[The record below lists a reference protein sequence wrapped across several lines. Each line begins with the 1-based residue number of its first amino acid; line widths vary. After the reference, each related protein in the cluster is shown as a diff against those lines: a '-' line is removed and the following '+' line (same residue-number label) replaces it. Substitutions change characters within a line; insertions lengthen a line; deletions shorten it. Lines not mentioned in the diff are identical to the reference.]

1 MDHRKKSHRSRHHS
15 KKSAS
20 SRYSSRRQG
29 ESPQRGAGGSEK
41 SSGGYLSA
49 QHAEQS
55 DSLELDRQ
63 RYLQWK
69 QEYKEW
75 CEKYFNSYVSHFHQL
90 PPSLLNLNPT
100 PPAQWG
106 DKEGNRN
113 YSHVNTESRH
123 RVHGRCAA
131 RTDDHSPLSQSSSDS
146 RSTPSQSSSDSR
158 SSLSHSSNDSR
169 SPPSQSS
176 SGGHSTSSEPRSYQH
191 RCSQKYKRR
200 PITPTEGSKSAEPQ
214 LKTKDGKQLITKLEN
229 LSTVKYKQ
237 RSKKKDEE
245 GRGEKSSSPDAVD
258 SMDEYK
264 RNQRRHSAG
273 PDACKDGTL
282 LQEKAKASD
291 DLEPVRPLVK
301 PDKHLDKDCERKD
314 RQRNVEIEKGSGRG
328 RYSDSRQDA
337 ERKPKEKAS
346 KGGDRVKT
354 DRYRS
359 PGGSDASDSR
369 SEKTQKRSGEDLER
383 SSAEPQSSKCL
394 KTTEVPQTCKSE
406 TQNPKAEK
414 KKESKPRPPT
424 ESIWEGGAYVKS
436 QKRIS
441 INISLNGKKKDEQAD
456 KTEDSTGKAKEE
468 ILTTNNGMEEEL
480 KREGTEVNEKRDFS
494 REKEGE
500 AKINPDEREANP
512 MWEKATT
519 GNHKG
524 LTREETAGQ
533 KKEEREEK
541 DFDLWHCAL
550 GNKEEEEESKNP
562 CKEQSRMKVDSK
574 EKMTN
579 SEVIMGGKEGDGG
592 GQEMGELP
600 TWTQTE
606 ELMGED
612 KLKMMKEE
620 DTMSK
625 SHPDGP
631 NTVDDDR

>member
-1 MDHRKKSHRSRHHS
+1 MDHRKKSHHSRHHS

-20 SRYSSRRQG
+20 SRYRSRRQG
-29 ESPQRGAGGSEK
+29 ASPQRGAGGSEK
-41 SSGGYLSA
+41 SSGGFLSA
-49 QHAEQS
+49 QHADQS
-55 DSLELDRQ
+55 NSLELDRQ

-113 YSHVNTESRH
+113 YSHVNAESRH
-123 RVHGRCAA
+123 RVHDRCTD
-131 RTDDHSPLSQSSSDS
+131 RTEDRSPLSQSSSDS

-169 SPPSQSS
+169 SPPSQWS
-176 SGGHSTSSEPRSYQH
+176 SGGRSASSEPRSYQH

-200 PITPTEGSKSAEPQ
+200 PITPTEGSKNAEPQ
-214 LKTKDGKQLITKLEN
+214 LRTKDGKQLITQNLEN
-229 LSTVKYKQ
+229 LSTVKSKQ
-237 RSKKKDEE
+237 RSKRKDGE
-245 GRGEKSSSPDAVD
+245 GRGEKSTSPDAAD

-264 RNQRRHSAG
+264 RDQRRHSTG
-273 PDACKDGTL
+273 PDTCKDGTL
-282 LQEKAKASD
+282 LQEKAAASD
-291 DLEPVRPLVK
+291 DLEPVRPPVK
-301 PDKHLDKDCERKD
+301 PDKHLDKDHERKH
-314 RQRNVEIEKGSGRG
+314 RQRSLEMEKGAGRG

-337 ERKPKEKAS
+337 ERKPKEKPS
-346 KGGDRVKT
+346 KGRDRVKT

-369 SEKTQKRSGEDLER
+369 SEKTQKRRGEDLER

-394 KTTEVPQTCKSE
+394 KTTEVPHTCKSE
-406 TQNPKAEK
+406 NQNPKAEK
-414 KKESKPRPPT
+414 KKESKTRPLT
-424 ESIWEGGAYVKS
+424 ESIWEGGAYLKS
-436 QKRIS
+436 QKKIS
-441 INISLNGKKKDEQAD
+441 INISLNGKRKDEPAD
-456 KTEDSTGKAKEE
+456 KTEESTGKTKEE
-468 ILTTNNGMEEEL
+468 MLTTNNGMEEKF
-480 KREGTEVNEKRDFS
+480 KREGAEVNEKRDFS
-494 REKEGE
+494 RDQGGE
-500 AKINPDEREANP
+500 AQVKPDEREANP

-524 LTREETAGQ
+524 LMREETAGQ
-533 KKEEREEK
+533 RKEEREET

-550 GNKEEEEESKNP
+550 GDEEEEESKNQF
-562 CKEQSRMKVDSK
+562 KEQSRLKVDNK

-579 SEVIMGGKEGDGG
+579 HEVIMGGKEDDGG
-592 GQEMGELP
+592 GQELP
-600 TWTQTE
+600 TWTPKE

-612 KLKMMKEE
+612 KLKMEKE

-631 NTVDDDR
+631 NAVDDGR

>member
-1 MDHRKKSHRSRHHS
+1 MDHRKKSHHSRHHS

-20 SRYSSRRQG
+20 SRYSSRRR
-29 ESPQRGAGGSEK
+29 EDSPQRGAGGSEK

-113 YSHVNTESRH
+113 YSHVNTESHH
-123 RVHGRCAA
+123 RVQGRCAA

-176 SGGHSTSSEPRSYQH
+176 SGGRSTSSEPRSYQH

-200 PITPTEGSKSAEPQ
+200 PITPTKGSKNADPQ
-214 LKTKDGKQLITKLEN
+214 LKTKDSKQLITKNLEN
-229 LSTVKYKQ
+229 LSAVKCKQ

-245 GRGEKSSSPDAVD
+245 GRGEKSSSPDSVD
-258 SMDEYK
+258 SIDEYK
-264 RNQRRHSAG
+264 RDQRRHSTG

-282 LQEKAKASD
+282 LQEKATASD
-291 DLEPVRPLVK
+291 DLEPVRPLLK
-301 PDKHLDKDCERKD
+301 PDKQLDKDYERKD
-314 RQRNVEIEKGSGRG
+314 RRRNLEIEKGSGRG
-328 RYSDSRQDA
+328 RHSDSRQDA
-337 ERKPKEKAS
+337 ERKPKEKPS
-346 KGGDRVKT
+346 KEGDRVKT
-354 DRYRS
+354 DSHRS

-369 SEKTQKRSGEDLER
+369 SEKTQKRRGEDLER
-383 SSAEPQSSKCL
+383 SSD
-394 KTTEVPQTCKSE
+394 EVAQTCKSE
-406 TQNPKAEK
+406 TQNPKEEEK
-414 KKESKPRPPT
+414 KKGSKTRPLT

-441 INISLNGKKKDEQAD
+441 INISLNGKRNDKQAD
-456 KTEDSTGKAKEE
+456 NTEDSTGKTKED
-468 ILTTNNGMEEEL
+468 ILMTNNGIEEKF
-480 KREGTEVNEKRDFS
+480 KREATEVNEKTDFNRDQ
-494 REKEGE
+494 EGE
-500 AKINPDEREANP
+500 AKVKPDEREANP
-512 MWEKATT
+512 MWEKDTT

-524 LTREETAGQ
+524 LMREETAGQ

-541 DFDLWHCAL
+541 GLDLWHCAL
-550 GNKEEEEESKNP
+550 ADKEEEESKNQR
-562 CKEQSRMKVDSK
+562 KEQSRMKVDNK
-574 EKMTN
+574 EKMAN
-579 SEVIMGGKEGDGG
+579 NEVLMGGREEDG

-600 TWTQTE
+600 TWTQKE
-606 ELMGED
+606 ELM
-612 KLKMMKEE
+612 KKEE
-620 DTMSK
+620 DTTSK

-631 NTVDDDR
+631 NTADDDR